1 MGPETRIS
9 QEPPAHTL
17 TDEQAYKLIASGV
30 EPGLIA
36 DAILLADELHGTVHY
51 EPSLTTD
58 DGSSTNNQ

>member
-17 TDEQAYKLIASGV
+17 T
-30 EPGLIA
+30 
-36 DAILLADELHGTVHY
+36 DELHGTVHY